1 MSSTTTPSPTT
12 TSPSP
17 ASSGT
22 QHAQS
27 GVTIP
32 TTTVV
37 GIGAGF
43 VAFALSLLGCLLLVR
58 FFKLALRARREGIP
72 VRQAWN
78 DQGGLFGWLH
88 GFGAQDR
95 ETDRRRR
102 IEEIERSGY
111 WAGGGGWYSS
121 EILRMRLWN
130 EIRREGMKV
139 KDDLGERPG
148 MWEVGLGEGTRQ
160 ENVEELE
167 DEKRLDAYHVSLVI
181 SHVVRTIH
189 SCDRWFQSRLDREL
203 IIQPLSIGPTLIPFR
218 TAQAPAQPIMRLS
231 LLIALPTSAISANP
245 SNEDEDLPELVI
257 GSTLLTPTMP
267 TSDEM
272 ISPSTGQ
279 SKDNG
284 EKVLEVAHLEYG
296 SGSLGGGRA
305 VWIKKGDRWVI
316 EGLEDCMGGTTT
328 D

>member
-1 MSSTTTPSPTT
+1 LDYLEARPGHQLAMSSTTTPSPTT

-17 ASSGT
+17 ASSAT
-22 QHAQS
+22 HHVES

-43 VAFALSLLGCLLLVR
+43 VAFALSLLGSLLLVR
-58 FFKLALRARREGIP
+58 FAKLALRARREGIP

-88 GFGAQDR
+88 GFGARDR
-95 ETDRRRR
+95 DTDRVRR

-148 MWEVGLGEGTRQ
+148 MWEVGLGEGKGQ

-167 DEKRLDAYHVSLVI
+167 DEKRLDTYHVSLV
-181 SHVVRTIH
+181 S
-189 SCDRWFQSRLDREL
+189 SC
-203 IIQPLSIGPTLIPFR
+203 
-218 TAQAPAQPIMRLS
+218 
-231 LLIALPTSAISANP
+231 
-245 SNEDEDLPELVI
+245 VI
-257 GSTLLTPTMP
+257 GTTHSYVTPIFLVQARHRADHGAIIDRTYPYTPQIRPATCTTSSPFITPHSPPDKRSISKSSRRRASRIGHWINITFSHNTPNPGRRRRST
-267 TSDEM
+267 DGIKEGER
-272 ISPSTGQ
+272 GQ
-279 SKDNG
+279 GNG
-284 EKVLEVAHLEYG
+284 SRSFG
-296 SGSLGGGRA
+296 IR
-305 VWIKKGDRWVI
+305 
-316 EGLEDCMGGTTT
+316 
-328 D
+328 

>member
-1 MSSTTTPSPTT
+1 MSSTTTPSTTT

-32 TTTVV
+32 TTPVV

-58 FFKLALRARREGIP
+58 FFKLAFRARREGIP

-148 MWEVGLGEGTRQ
+148 MWEVGLGEGARQ
-160 ENVEELE
+160 DEVEELE
-167 DEKRLDAYHVSLVI
+167 DEKRLDTYHVSLII
-181 SHVVRTIH
+181 SYGIGAFPHVT
-189 SCDRWFQSRLDREL
+189 
-203 IIQPLSIGPTLIPFR
+203 LSVP
-218 TAQAPAQPIMRLS
+218 
-231 LLIALPTSAISANP
+231 
-245 SNEDEDLPELVI
+245 VY
-257 GSTLLTPTMP
+257 
-267 TSDEM
+267 
-272 ISPSTGQ
+272 TGQ
-279 SKDNG
+279 RADHPASIDRAHPDTIQNCSSTRSTNHAP
-284 EKVLEVAHLEYG
+284 VASDSPTYKCNIG
-296 SGSLGGGRA
+296 KPIQR
-305 VWIKKGDRWVI
+305 R
-316 EGLEDCMGGTTT
+316 
-328 D
+328 